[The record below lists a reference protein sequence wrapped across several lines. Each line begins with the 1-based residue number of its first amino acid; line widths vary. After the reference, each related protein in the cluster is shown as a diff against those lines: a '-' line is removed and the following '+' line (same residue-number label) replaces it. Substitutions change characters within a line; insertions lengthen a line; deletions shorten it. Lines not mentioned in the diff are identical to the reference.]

1 MHVRSSLSL
10 NCACPSIA
18 MLVDAAP
25 DSLEPEAES
34 VSDDEGDEDT
44 DPDDGAQD
52 SVRATATTLFRW
64 SALLLLLV
72 LLPLL
77 IAASAS
83 ATAKGLQM
91 PLQMLLLSLLR
102 LLPLLSASGWGMDDW
117 YSLSP
122 RDHDSEPC
130 ALALQGPI
138 VDADEDAQ
146 DTVLPPSG
154 LQAGEALLY
163 NSYSLGT
170 APSAAG
176 ASAGS
181 GPWLL
186 ATLLCALDG

>member
-1 MHVRSSLSL
+1 MHAPHLL
-10 NCACPSIA
+10 ASIM
-18 MLVDAAP
+18 MLVAAAS
-25 DSLEPEAES
+25 DSMEPEAES

-52 SVRATATTLFRW
+52 SVRATAATLFRL
-64 SALLLLLV
+64 SALPLLLLLV

-77 IAASAS
+77 
-83 ATAKGLQM
+83 LLLLL
-91 PLQMLLLSLLR
+91 LQMLQLILMPLLP
-102 LLPLLSASGWGMDDW
+102 LLPLLSPSGWGIDAWD
-117 YSLSP
+117 SLSP
-122 RDHDSEPC
+122 RDHDSEPY
-130 ALALQGPI
+130 ALAMQGPI

-181 GPWLL
+181 GSWFL
-186 ATLLCALDG
+186 ATLSRTLDG

>member
-1 MHVRSSLSL
+1 
-10 NCACPSIA
+10 

-25 DSLEPEAES
+25 DSMEPEAES

-44 DPDDGAQD
+44 DPEDGAQD
-52 SVRATATTLFRW
+52 SVRVTAAMLFRL
-64 SALLLLLV
+64 SALPLLLLLV

-77 IAASAS
+77 
-83 ATAKGLQM
+83 
-91 PLQMLLLSLLR
+91 LLLLLLQVLLLILMP
-102 LLPLLSASGWGMDDW
+102 LLPLLSASGWRTDAWD
-117 YSLSP
+117 SLSP

-130 ALALQGPI
+130 VLAMQGPI

-146 DTVLPPSG
+146 DTVVPPSG

-176 ASAGS
+176 ASAGC
-181 GPWLL
+181 GIWFL
-186 ATLLCALDG
+186 ATLSRALDG

>member
-1 MHVRSSLSL
+1 
-10 NCACPSIA
+10 
-18 MLVDAAP
+18 MLVDASP
-25 DSLEPEAES
+25 DSMEPEAES

-52 SVRATATTLFRW
+52 SVRVTAAMLFRL
-64 SALLLLLV
+64 SALPLLLLLV

-77 IAASAS
+77 R
-83 ATAKGLQM
+83 LLLL
-91 PLQMLLLSLLR
+91 LQMLLLILVR
-102 LLPLLSASGWGMDDW
+102 LLPLLSASGWGMEDW
-117 YSLSP
+117 DSLSP
-122 RDHDSEPC
+122 RDHDSEPS

-170 APSAAG
+170 APSVAG
-176 ASAGS
+176 TSAGR
-181 GPWLL
+181 GFWFL
-186 ATLLCALDG
+186 AT

>member
-1 MHVRSSLSL
+1 
-10 NCACPSIA
+10 

-25 DSLEPEAES
+25 DSMEPEAES

-52 SVRATATTLFRW
+52 SVRATAAMLFRL
-64 SALLLLLV
+64 SAFPLLLLLV

-77 IAASAS
+77 
-83 ATAKGLQM
+83 LLLLL
-91 PLQMLLLSLLR
+91 LQMLQLILMP
-102 LLPLLSASGWGMDDW
+102 LLPLLSPSGRGIDDW
-117 YSLSP
+117 DSLSP

-130 ALALQGPI
+130 ALAMQGPI